1 MQRSL
6 QQLTR
11 PVLRATTKNVRTSS
25 HKQMRRN
32 FASGPDP
39 NVMVRDLFGLGKRV
53 NNDVFF
59 VGRTFYPIQTT
70 NTFNILYANSMLGS
84 SCWCSSFVGFVS
96 CQSTTSSFGV
106 RRGRGKLEI
115 WGVSLIRVSST
126 YVVYFN

>member
-53 NNDVFF
+53 NNDVFSSAEPF
-59 VGRTFYPIQTT
+59 IQYKRLTHLIFCT
-70 NTFNILYANSMLGS
+70 LTA
-84 SCWCSSFVGFVS
+84 CWGAPAGAALLWVLFPARARLLPSV
-96 CQSTTSSFGV
+96 FG
-106 RRGRGKLEI
+106 EDEE
-115 WGVSLIRVSST
+115 
-126 YVVYFN
+126 N